1 MANSIAKRQVT
12 QIGDTNWRMSL
23 CLKGQPLFNSSWILA
38 FKNVGFV
45 SPEILYFKRR
55 QKYFFPMKYSDLKF
69 LTPTLKLTILWSP
82 AKHMF
87 YTFYSPPVY
96 KHLCR
101 KWGFPGGSVGKE
113 FTCNAGNVGR
123 HKFNPQ
129 VRMIPWRRAWQPTP
143 VFLPGESHGQRILAG
158 YSPLGCKE
166 SDMTEATEHAHTCR
180 KWFSIRYDPVG
191 GNMGQLCIKISM
203 RGFFN

>member
-1 MANSIAKRQVT
+1 
-12 QIGDTNWRMSL
+12 
-23 CLKGQPLFNSSWILA
+23 
-38 FKNVGFV
+38 
-45 SPEILYFKRR
+45 
-55 QKYFFPMKYSDLKF
+55 
-69 LTPTLKLTILWSP
+69 
-82 AKHMF
+82 MF

-166 SDMTEATEHAHTCR
+166 SDMTEATEHPRTCR
-180 KWFSIRYDPVG
+180 K
-191 GNMGQLCIKISM
+191 
-203 RGFFN
+203 